1 VPLFSYKA
9 ADATG
14 ALIEGE
20 MEARSP
26 EALAEH
32 LHAQGYLP
40 IAVEEALPAAGGGWF
55 GFGRARVSDDDIA
68 MMTRELATL
77 LRAGLPLDRALE
89 IVINLATREE
99 VAAILAAVR
108 QDVRGGASLHAALEA
123 QKGVFSRFY
132 LNMVRAG
139 EAGGALGVVM
149 DRLSDFMARAKE
161 LRETVKSALVYP
173 TILVLVAV
181 ISVMVLL
188 IFVVPQFTQMFEE
201 SGKALPLPTQIV
213 VATGE
218 FVRAW
223 WWALLGGALLLY
235 AFMKRQLADPD
246 SRYRWDERILAL
258 PLIGELVARIEMA
271 RFSRTLGTLLDNG
284 VSLLRALS
292 IVRETLGN
300 SVMAERLDE
309 VALKLRE
316 GRGLGAALLEAEVFP
331 RLGVHMVMVGEET
344 GRLSAMLIQVADIF
358 DREVQAAVKR
368 TLSLLEPVLILG
380 LGLVIGAI
388 IMSILVAILSVNEL
402 AA

>member
-1 VPLFSYKA
+1 MPLFSYKA

-149 DRLSDFMARAKE
+149 DRLSDFMERARE

-235 AFMKRQLADPD
+235 AFMKRRLADRE